1 MAKSQK
7 NVLTHGLSGKI
18 GDLLVFRQVDG
29 KTIVS
34 KMPEKSKTASEKQK
48 THRKRFQR
56 AVLYGKS
63 ALAAPSTGAL
73 YAETS
78 KKGKKP
84 FNVAVADFFNAPDIE
99 TIDLSD
105 YRGAP
110 GDEIRIMASDDFAV
124 KSVHVQIINADGSQV
139 EEGEATHSA
148 GDLWIYTAVQ
158 NNENLVGD
166 KIIVTASDL
175 PGNTAEKERTLS
187 EG

>member
-1 MAKSQK
+1 MAKSQN
-7 NVLTHGLSGKI
+7 NVVTHGLSGKI
-18 GDLLVFRQVDG
+18 GNLLVFRQRDG

-34 KMPEKSKTASEKQK
+34 KMPEQSKTASEKQQK
-48 THRKRFQR
+48 QRKRFQK
-56 AVLYGKS
+56 AVLYAKS
-63 ALAAPSTGAL
+63 VFASPSTEAL
-73 YAETS
+73 YAKMT
-78 KKGKKP
+78 KKGKNP

-99 TIDLSD
+99 TVDLSD
-105 YRGAP
+105 YTGTP

-139 EEGEATHSA
+139 EEGEAAHSA

-175 PGNTAEKERTLS
+175 PGNIAEKERMLS